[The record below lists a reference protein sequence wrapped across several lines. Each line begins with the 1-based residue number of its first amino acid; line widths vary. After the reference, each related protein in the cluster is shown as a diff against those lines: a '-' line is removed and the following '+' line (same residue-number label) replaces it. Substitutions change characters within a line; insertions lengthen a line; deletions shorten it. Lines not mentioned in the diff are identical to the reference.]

1 MVALWCWYPTVIN
14 QQPALRQALISQIQE
29 KNQQLSY
36 NNSQ

>member
-1 MVALWCWYPTVIN
+1 MVALWCWY

-36 NNSQ
+36 NNNQ